1 VEPSVVNKPSV
12 AAQKTA
18 LLKKVPFLKGL
29 SQTDLQEVS
38 RKFCEAR
45 FKKGEYLY
53 LEGDLSDRLFVV
65 KQGKVKITKGSSSGK
80 EIVLD
85 IISSGEI
92 CGGSAVYSQVNPASA
107 LAAED
112 VIAYGLSKKDF
123 LRLLSTYRTLGVQ
136 FIMYLG
142 EKLMKA
148 HEMMMS
154 LVASNVEKRIAALL
168 LGLCEKHGSQTAQ
181 GIRINLR
188 LTRQDI
194 ADIVGTT
201 VETTIR
207 VMSKF
212 RKQGILTTEWKHI
225 AVISKEK
232 LSRLLG
238 E

>member
-1 VEPSVVNKPSV
+1 VNKPTA
-12 AAQKTA
+12 AAQKIA
-18 LLKKVPFLKGL
+18 VLKKVPFLKGL
-29 SQTDLQEVS
+29 SQADLKQVS
-38 RKFCEAR
+38 QKFSEIS
-45 FKKGEYLY
+45 FKRGEYLY
-53 LEGDLSDRLFVV
+53 LEGDPSDRLYVV
-65 KQGKVKITKGSSSGK
+65 KHGKVKITKGSSSGK

-107 LAAED
+107 LAADE
-112 VIAYGLSKKDF
+112 VVAYGLSKKDF
-123 LRLLSTYRTLGVQ
+123 LLLLTTYKTLAVQ

-142 EKLMKA
+142 DKLMKA

-207 VMSKF
+207 VMS
-212 RKQGILTTEWKHI
+212 RLGKQGILITESKHI
-225 AVISKEK
+225 VVTSKEK
-232 LSRLLG
+232 LSRLLLS
-238 E
+238 

>member
-1 VEPSVVNKPSV
+1 LKNPTLAS
-12 AAQKTA
+12 QKIA
-18 LLKKVPFLKGL
+18 VLKKVPFLKGL
-29 SQTDLQEVS
+29 SSVDLAKISQ
-38 RKFCEAR
+38 KFSETQ
-45 FKKGEYLY
+45 FEKGNYLY
-53 LEGDLSDRLFVV
+53 WEGDLADRLYVI

-80 EIVLD
+80 EIVLE
-85 IISSGEI
+85 IVSTGEI
-92 CGGSAVYSQVNPASA
+92 CGGSAVFSQTNPTSA

-112 VIAYGLSKKDF
+112 VIAYSLSKVDF
-123 LRLLSTYRTLGVQ
+123 LGLLGTYKNLAIQ

-154 LVASNVEKRIAALL
+154 LVVSNVEKRIAALL
-168 LGLCEKHGSQTAQ
+168 MGLCEKHGSHTPQ

-201 VETTIR
+201 VETAIR

-212 RKQGILTTEWKHI
+212 GKQGILKTESKHI
-225 AVISKEK
+225 VVTSKEK
-232 LSRLLG
+232 LSRLLLS
-238 E
+238 

>member
-1 VEPSVVNKPSV
+1 VHFSAVNRPTS
-12 AAQKTA
+12 ASQKTTV
-18 LLKKVPFLKGL
+18 LKKVPFLKGL
-29 SQTDLQEVS
+29 SDTDLKQVAQ
-38 RKFCEAR
+38 KFSETR
-45 FKKGEYLY
+45 FKRGEYLY
-53 LEGDLSDRLFVV
+53 LEGDPSDRLYVV
-65 KQGKVKITKGSSSGK
+65 KSGKVKITKGSSSGK

-123 LRLLSTYRTLGVQ
+123 LRLLSTYRTLAVQ

-142 EKLMKA
+142 EKLMRA

-207 VMSKF
+207 VMSKLG
-212 RKQGILTTEWKHI
+212 KQGILITESKHI
-225 AVISKEK
+225 VVTSKEK
-232 LSRLLG
+232 LSRLLLN
-238 E
+238 

>member
-1 VEPSVVNKPSV
+1 MNKPTS
-12 AAQKTA
+12 AAQKIA
-18 LLKKVPFLKGL
+18 VLKRVPFLKGL
-29 SQTDLQEVS
+29 SATDLKKVAQ
-38 RKFCEAR
+38 KFSETQ

-53 LEGDLSDRLFVV
+53 WEGDSSDRLYVI
-65 KQGKVKITKGSSSGK
+65 KHGKVKITKGSSSGK

-85 IISSGEI
+85 IVSSGEI
-92 CGGSAVYSQVNPASA
+92 CGGSAIYSQINPASA

-112 VIAYGLSKKDF
+112 VIAYGLSKRDF
-123 LRLLSTYRTLGVQ
+123 LRLLSTYNTLAVE
-136 FIMYLG
+136 FILYLG

-168 LGLCEKHGSQTAQ
+168 MGLCEKHGSQTPQ

-201 VETTIR
+201 VETAIR

-212 RKQGILTTEWKHI
+212 GKQGILTTESKHI
-225 AVISKEK
+225 VVTSKEK
-232 LSRLLG
+232 LSSLLLS
-238 E
+238 